1 MKKELKIS
9 IVVPIYNN
17 EKVLESCLNSIVSQT
32 YKNLEIILVNDGST
46 DNSKFICED
55 FKSKDNRIILINKEN
70 GGLSSAR
77 NAGIDIATGEYIS
90 FIDSDDYIINDF
102 YEYLI
107 SILEKNNFPDIVQ
120 ASFSRINVE
129 KIKYT
134 NEILENE
141 NRILEEKVQ
150 TLSNIEALEKLYG
163 PSLEEYVDFVVVWN
177 KLYKTKLFDN
187 IRFPIGRLHEDEYTT
202 YKLLYN
208 SKKIIKSNKKIYGY
222 IQTSNSIMRTSISQK
237 RIDDTLDAYE
247 NVYSFFEK
255 ENQVILM
262 AKAKRRYL
270 EYCIELIEKIEKE
283 EKNIENKLKV
293 EYLSKKFKIFY
304 DSNIDFIVKNTFDEE
319 EFKIIEKIKR
329 FSAI

>member
-46 DNSKFICED
+46 DNSKCICED

-77 NAGIDIATGEYIS
+77 NAGIDIATGKYIS

-177 KLYKTKLFDN
+177 KLYKMNLFDN

-304 DSNIDFIVKNTFDEE
+304 DSNIDFIIKNTFDEE